1 MTMQTDEKTF
11 LDADILLLIAEFDK
25 WRAEA
30 GVSTNGG
37 LWQMLTFLR
46 EAIQSGEG
54 LYARMLERQR
64 AKAREMAIFALDYP
78 YDTPLAAD
86 YLSEKL
92 HGDPVHLDY
101 DGAFFFCG
109 DYIDYM
115 DFVSSSGDNSLGPE
129 LGATYNSIF
138 SYAIGQ
144 RLTGYWAIYRG
155 GNPEPAETS
164 PLSVP
169 IIVDILH
176 QGFNIPLYVD
186 SMQFGQGAWG
196 AGERIALAIDKHI
209 TSSHSQ
215 GQLCSLYPK
224 DIPTPVDWRR
234 NSWASDAHLLDYLDL
249 PFRDIQPL
257 PGRVRNWMRG
267 DRG

>member
-1 MTMQTDEKTF
+1 MKMQSDEKTF
-11 LDADILLLIAEFDK
+11 FDADILQLIAEFDK

-37 LWQMLTFLR
+37 LWQMLAFLR

-64 AKAREMAIFALDYP
+64 SKAREMAIFALDYP
-78 YDTPLAAD
+78 YDASLAAD
-86 YLSEKL
+86 YLSERL
-92 HGDPVHLDY
+92 HGEPAALDY

-109 DYIDYM
+109 DYINT
-115 DFVSSSGDNSLGPE
+115 VSNSGDNSPGPQ
-129 LGATYNSIF
+129 LGATYNTIF
-138 SYAIGQ
+138 SYAIGR
-144 RLTGYWAIYRG
+144 RLTGYWTVHRG
-155 GNPEPAETS
+155 GNPEPAEIS
-164 PLSVP
+164 PLNLP

-176 QGFNIPLYVD
+176 LGFNIPMYVD

-209 TSSHSQ
+209 SSSNSQ

-224 DIPTPVDWRR
+224 DIPIPVDWRR
-234 NSWASDAHLLDYLDL
+234 NAWASNTELLDYLDL
-249 PFRDIQPL
+249 PFRGNEPL
-257 PGRVRNWMRG
+257 PGWVRDWMRK